1 MIKDTNTRLQVVVSR
16 EENEQLKQ
24 IAKTK
29 NTSVSKLCKEYI
41 LKAMK
46 KDLKSLNESEVK

>member
-1 MIKDTNTRLQVVVSR
+1 MIKDTNTRLQVVISR